1 MRPRLS
7 SSYFAIATQ
16 NRSFFRK
23 IGLAPVR
30 HFIYGQPRS
39 QTAQTMSKYTDIH
52 CLHPADAE
60 FANALTYRPELR
72 NAAPSDRNHALA
84 RRCAR

>member
-1 MRPRLS
+1 
-7 SSYFAIATQ
+7 
-16 NRSFFRK
+16 
-23 IGLAPVR
+23 
-30 HFIYGQPRS
+30 
-39 QTAQTMSKYTDIH
+39 MSKYTDIH
-52 CLHPADAE
+52 CLYPAHAE